1 MKKMFALVYTYEGD
15 VNNTPHSCVIAVSE
29 SKDKII
35 AELQKSITESI
46 EETDED
52 EDDDDYYDKNFII
65 DKKYESS
72 CTLHWKYDTDLYIS
86 YEIQE
91 VDVI

>member
-35 AELQKSITESI
+35 AELQKSINESI
-46 EETDED
+46 EETD
-52 EDDDDYYDKNFII
+52 EDDDDYYDKNFIVH
-65 DKKYESS
+65 KKYESS
-72 CTLHWKYDTDLYIS
+72 CTLYWKYDTDLYIT
-86 YEIQE
+86 YEIQS

>member
-1 MKKMFALVYTYEGD
+1 MKKMFALVYTFEGD
-15 VNNTPHSCVIAVSE
+15 MNNIPYSCVIAVSE

-52 EDDDDYYDKNFII
+52 DDDYYDKNFIV
-65 DKKYESS
+65 DKKYESR
-72 CTLHWKYDTDLYIS
+72 CTLYWKYDTNLYIS

-91 VDVI
+91 VEVI